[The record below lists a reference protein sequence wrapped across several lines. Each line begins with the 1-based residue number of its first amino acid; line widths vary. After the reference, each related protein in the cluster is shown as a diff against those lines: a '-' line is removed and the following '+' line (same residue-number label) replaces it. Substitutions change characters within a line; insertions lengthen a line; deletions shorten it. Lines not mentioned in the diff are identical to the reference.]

1 MTVELSIAIGV
12 ILGLFVGLVI
22 GRFEIR
28 KRDERIAEL
37 EEELKVSR
45 NVIKSLNGDNV
56 KLRKK
61 LGSGRKVKRGCPSG
75 NPEGEDT

>member
-1 MTVELSIAIGV
+1 M
-12 ILGLFVGLVI
+12 ILGLFVGI
-22 GRFEIR
+22 IISRKEIR

-61 LGSGRKVKRGCPSG
+61 LGSGRKVKRGCPFG
-75 NPEGEDT
+75 NAEGEEIKEGT